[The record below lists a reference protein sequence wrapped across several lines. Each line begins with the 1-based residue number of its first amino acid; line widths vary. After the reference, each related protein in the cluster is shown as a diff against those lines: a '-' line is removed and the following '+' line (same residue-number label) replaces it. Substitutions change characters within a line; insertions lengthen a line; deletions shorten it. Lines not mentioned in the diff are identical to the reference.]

1 MVRTQIQL
9 TEEQSTNL
17 KQLAEQDNVSV
28 AELIRRSIDRYLQ
41 EQGGVSQEER
51 QQRLLSVIGI
61 GSSGVN
67 DLGVNHDDYLA
78 EIYAE
83 VKK

>member
-9 TEEQSTNL
+9 TEEQARYL
-17 KQLAEQDNVSV
+17 KRLAHEKKISM

-41 EQGGVSQEER
+41 EQVSPDER
-51 QQRLLSVIGI
+51 KQKLLSVIGMVD
-61 GSSGVN
+61 SGID
-67 DLGVNHDDYLA
+67 DLGERHDQYLA

-83 VKK
+83 TGK